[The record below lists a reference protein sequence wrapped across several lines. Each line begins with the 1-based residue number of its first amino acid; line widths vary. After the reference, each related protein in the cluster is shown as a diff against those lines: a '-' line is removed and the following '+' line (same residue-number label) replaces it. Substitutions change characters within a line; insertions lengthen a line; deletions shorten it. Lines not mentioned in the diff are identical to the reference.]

1 MWLSDG
7 RQIKTATYVDS
18 KHACNPSTQEAEY
31 CHEFQTSLD
40 HKEPVSKKPDLKV
53 NKLRALIATRL
64 AFMLNLPKS
73 VGTDTTLRWT
83 TEVKRHS
90 QKHPPVGD
98 PKGTA
103 LRESLSPK
111 AQH

>member
-1 MWLSDG
+1 MPAIPALRKLS
-7 RQIKTATYVDS
+7 IV
-18 KHACNPSTQEAEY
+18 
-31 CHEFQTSLD
+31 TSSRPAWTTKIL
-40 HKEPVSKKPDLKV
+40 SQKKPDLKV

-64 AFMLNLPKS
+64 ASMLNLPKS
-73 VGTDTTLRWT
+73 VGTDRTLRWT

>member
-40 HKEPVSKKPDLKV
+40 HKDPVSKKPDLKV

-73 VGTDTTLRWT
+73 VGTDTTLR
-83 TEVKRHS
+83 
-90 QKHPPVGD
+90 
-98 PKGTA
+98 
-103 LRESLSPK
+103 
-111 AQH
+111 

>member
-1 MWLSDG
+1 M
-7 RQIKTATYVDS
+7 DS
-18 KHACNPSTQEAEY
+18 EHACNPSTQEAKY

-40 HKEPVSKKPDLKV
+40 HKILSQKSLNLKV
-53 NKLRALIATRL
+53 NKLRALMAATW
-64 AFMLNLPKS
+64 ASMLNLPKP

-103 LRESLSPK
+103 LRENL
-111 AQH
+111 